1 MSASGVSRVCLSVSV
16 WAAAEGQLFAST
28 ADGRQSPSC
37 GHLAPPY
44 DNAMNDSRYR
54 SGRTAGDKWGCGLA
68 AIVACPLF
76 FFLVLV
82 QALGDCVP
90 DLPCHKS
97 FWLMVVS

>member
-1 MSASGVSRVCLSVSV
+1 M
-16 WAAAEGQLFAST
+16 T
-28 ADGRQSPSC
+28 PSC

-97 FWLMVVS
+97 FWLMVVSPTVLVGTAVGLGVRWLANRLLRNGS